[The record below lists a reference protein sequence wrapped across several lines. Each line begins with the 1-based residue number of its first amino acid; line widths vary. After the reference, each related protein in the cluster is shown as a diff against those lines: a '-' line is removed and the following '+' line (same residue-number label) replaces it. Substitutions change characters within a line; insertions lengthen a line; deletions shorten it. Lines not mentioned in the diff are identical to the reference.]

1 MGQPIGEN
9 SLRPWPLLR
18 LKSIHIAIIF
28 TYLGLALSLSAIIE
42 EISLPFLV
50 LVYAG
55 LSFGIINGLRERP
68 WVIPEVILSIMV
80 ILGAALLFFNLRIEN
95 FWPNVASFLLLII
108 TAKAFG
114 PHRPRDLLQLQLL
127 NTLVLI
133 MGAALRGPE
142 ILGLFFF
149 EGLLSLIT
157 LVFLYFAHLEQDL
170 LFREALQ
177 AGAYALAFSTVV
189 MALTGVFFVT
199 LPWPKKSF
207 FFFPEP
213 ALQSFMSAPL
223 AVGKLELPSRPVF
236 RAVWLHG
243 KRPRLPYWRCVSYDT
258 YYQGRWLKLRRQEIK
273 SSPIKGKSL
282 KYRLILRLP
291 TDALPILGL
300 PQEIRPA
307 QGLKLL
313 PGFELV
319 TSKFFLGRYE
329 VWAVDPPLL
338 PKDLDPKL
346 YLQVPS
352 EIKERLKALAQ
363 RLKRPSPLATALTI
377 KAYLTSHYTYSLEPG
392 EPKGDP
398 VLYFLFRRKSGHC
411 EYFASAM
418 ALLLRTAGIPARVV
432 SGYLGGE
439 WIPRG
444 HYFLVRQSEAHLWVE
459 AWIKDGWQ
467 RFDPTPAIPPNRGLR
482 DLLERNLD
490 YLFFLGED
498 LAFSLKEGH
507 FLKGLFPKIKIRNFQ
522 KAYIFWFII
531 VLAGFF
537 SIFFLWKRWF
547 FSPDPVEEFLALWPR
562 YGLKRKPGETL
573 AEFAKRAGGRFPH
586 LAGEIKAFVEE
597 YYQLAYGQRGNEEA
611 LKKDLQRLK
620 QKLRPKR

>member
-1 MGQPIGEN
+1 M
-9 SLRPWPLLR
+9 RPWPLLR

-42 EISLPFLV
+42 ETPLPFLV

-55 LSFGIINGLRERP
+55 LSFGIINGLKERP
-68 WVIPEVILSIMV
+68 WAIPETILSIIV
-80 ILGAALLFFNLRIEN
+80 ILGAALLFFNLSIEN
-95 FWPNVASFLLLII
+95 FWPKVACFLLLII

-127 NTLVLI
+127 NSLVLI

-157 LVFLYFAHLEQDL
+157 LVFLYFAYLKQDL
-170 LFREALQ
+170 LFREALL
-177 AGAYALAFSTVV
+177 AGAYGLAFSTLV
-189 MALTGVFFVT
+189 MALAGVLFT
-199 LPWPKKSF
+199 ILPWPKKAF
-207 FFFPEP
+207 FLFPEP

-223 AVGKLELPSRPVF
+223 AVGKLELPSRPIF

-243 KRPRLPYWRCVSYDT
+243 KRPRIPYWRCASYDT
-258 YYQGRWLKLRRQEIK
+258 YYQGRWLKLRRQRIEA
-273 SSPIKGKSL
+273 PPFKGKVV

-291 TDALPILGL
+291 TDALPLLGL
-300 PQEIRPA
+300 PQGVVPA
-307 QGLKLL
+307 QGLELL
-313 PGFELV
+313 PGFDLV
-319 TSKFFLGRYE
+319 TSKFFLGHYE
-329 VWAVDPPLL
+329 VEAVDTSFL

-346 YLQVPS
+346 YLQVPP

-363 RLKRPSPLATALTI
+363 RLRQPSPLATALAI

-392 EPKGDP
+392 KPKGDP
-398 VLYFLFRRKSGHC
+398 VLYFLFHHKRGHC

-418 ALLLRTAGIPARVV
+418 TLLLRTAGIPARVV

-439 WIPRG
+439 WITRG
-444 HYFLVRQSEAHLWVE
+444 HYYLVRQSEAHLWVE
-459 AWIKDGWQ
+459 AWIKNRWQ
-467 RFDPTPAIPPNRGLR
+467 RFDPTPAIPPRKGLR

-490 YLFFLGED
+490 YLFFLGQE
-498 LAFSLKEGH
+498 LAFNFQEGH
-507 FLKGLFPKIKIRNFQ
+507 FMKGLFSKVKNFNLRKFR
-522 KAYIFWFII
+522 KAYIFWFI
-531 VLAGFF
+531 VALAGFF
-537 SIFFLWKRWF
+537 SIFLLWKRWS
-547 FSPDPVEEFLALWPR
+547 FSPDPVEEFLALWQP

-586 LAGEIKAFVEE
+586 LRGEIKAFVEG
-597 YYQLAYGQRGNEEA
+597 YYKLAYSQKGDEET

-620 QKLRPKR
+620 RKLQSKR